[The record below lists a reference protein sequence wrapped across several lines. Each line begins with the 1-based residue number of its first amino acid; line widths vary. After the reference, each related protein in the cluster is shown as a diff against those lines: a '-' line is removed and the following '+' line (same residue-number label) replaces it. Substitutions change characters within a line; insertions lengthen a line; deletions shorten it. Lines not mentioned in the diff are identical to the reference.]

1 MGGIVDDLLGGL
13 KSFFSSLVETYF
25 FSIFYYLECGVL
37 YIMFLGEQLM
47 MIFTGEKEV
56 LYNGEKTDLLSVFF
70 NSGQIRGIYSGMAM
84 IGIVFAFVFALVAVC
99 RKIFDARDK
108 MQGLTLG
115 GILGNLL
122 KSILI
127 IASMNLI
134 MTIALSTTNTL
145 MKQVS
150 YAITMG
156 PEFSKGEPTHTFTED
171 EFAAMGRILNTI
183 GNYSLNPSSHSRYN
197 LNACYN
203 DIRKDLKY
211 LGEKGVFNYHYVTVD
226 KNNKTVTTWQSLMEE
241 LATAYDYNK
250 ESPLETYDQ
259 GLTNAILDVMDIME
273 KNPNIKVL
281 KEYTRTISTNIQ
293 AVPID
298 RVLFV
303 AGTMGTIWTAAAN
316 NDVYNKKPEFT
327 DNVRGPFYRGEKSI
341 YSFEKVHEVFSVNPL
356 KMNYVLVAF
365 ACWMIIKEMV
375 VVVASC
381 GVRIFNLLALYVT
394 APLAI
399 STMPMDDGGKFKQ
412 WSTAF
417 VIQLLSVL
425 GMVVALRLFLIF
437 LPMIWSPAL
446 SFDADTGGMEIWG
459 TAATKLKILDY
470 NGLDSFIVNNL
481 MSIAVRIILTYCG
494 VEAIGR
500 VNGIFTGILADNA
513 GMQAI
518 YAGDLRGS
526 IENSKFG
533 RYMNRGSRL
542 GIGDNMFDDPE
553 TKKRKKQEEEQ
564 KKKEKE
570 QARSSGAAQAEQR
583 KAQKNEVKRQKEL
596 AKVPQQMK
604 QMKADIDHLEN
615 DNATTHMD
623 GSKVKEGDLE
633 KMKKAY
639 DYMSKGNMTKKEAFA
654 QAEKDMKSD
663 RAKAKKEGEFR
674 KAENR
679 VGPPDRKKCADAAQ
693 KMNDGDYKA
702 MKRDLAYMEEN
713 GTHANG
719 KAIKPGD
726 KARMQ
731 ETLRQYEAMRTMQGA
746 APMVEPNA
754 PTIGPAF
761 GGPAPGGDGPGGD
774 IPDGQGQ
781 QVNDDFQVNQPE
793 AGVNLNGD
801 EAMFDMNDFNQGNQV
816 GDNNQPNDFQLGN
829 DWVNVEAP
837 QQNQNNQ
844 VGGGEM
850 NDEQP
855 IHINQNVGG
864 MGGGAD
870 GNVGGFQFNQA
881 NRVNDAAQQNQN
893 NQIHDN

>member
-1 MGGIVDDLLGGL
+1 
-13 KSFFSSLVETYF
+13 
-25 FSIFYYLECGVL
+25 
-37 YIMFLGEQLM
+37 

-115 GILGNLL
+115 AILGNLL

-127 IASMNLI
+127 IASMNII
-134 MTIALSTTNTL
+134 MTVALSTTNTL

-250 ESPLETYDQ
+250 ESALETYDQ

-446 SFDADTGGMEIWG
+446 SFDADTGGVKIWG
-459 TAATKLKILDY
+459 SALKQVQVLDY
-470 NGLDSFIVNNL
+470 NGLDAFIVNNL
-481 MSIAVRIILTYCG
+481 MSIAVRVILTYCG

-542 GIGDNMFDDPE
+542 GVGDNMFDDPE
-553 TKKRKKQEEEQ
+553 TKKRKKQEAEQ

-570 QARSSGAAQAEQR
+570 QAKSAGAQQAEQR
-583 KAQKNEVKRQKEL
+583 KAQKNEAQRQKDL

-604 QMKADIDHLEN
+604 QMKADIDHLQN

-633 KMKKAY
+633 KMQKAY

-654 QAEKDMKSD
+654 QAEKDMKAD
-663 RAKAKKEGEFR
+663 QAKNKKEAEFR
-674 KAENR
+674 KAENKI
-679 VGPPDRKKCADAAQ
+679 GPPDRKKCADAAQ
-693 KMNDGDYKA
+693 KMNDNDYKA
-702 MKRDLAYMEEN
+702 MKRDLAFMEEN
-713 GTHANG
+713 GTHYNG
-719 KAIKPGD
+719 DEIKPGD
-726 KARMQ
+726 KARMK
-731 ETLRQYEAMRTMQGA
+731 ETMKQYEAMRAMQ
-746 APMVEPNA
+746 APA
-754 PTIGPAF
+754 PTADITGPTIPPL
-761 GGPAPGGDGPGGD
+761 GGAGGGATPGGDGPGGD
-774 IPDGQGQ
+774 IPDAQGQ
-781 QVNDDFQVNQPE
+781 QVNDNFEVNQPE

-801 EAMFDMNDFNQGNQV
+801 EAMFDMNDFNQDNQGNQV

-855 IHINQNVGG
+855 ININQNVGG
-864 MGGGAD
+864 VAGGGD
-870 GNVGGFQFNQA
+870 IGGLQFNQA
-881 NRVNDAAQQNQN
+881 NQVNDNQQGNINNQMNNNPQGNINNQVNDAAQQNQN